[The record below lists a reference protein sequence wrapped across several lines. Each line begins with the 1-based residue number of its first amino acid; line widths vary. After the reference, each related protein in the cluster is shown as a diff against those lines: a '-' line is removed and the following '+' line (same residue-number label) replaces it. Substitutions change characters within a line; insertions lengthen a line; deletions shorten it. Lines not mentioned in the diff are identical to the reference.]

1 MQTSLPEAYLATSA
15 GQRAEEVLR
24 SCVHCGFCNATCPT
38 YQLLGDELDGPRGRI
53 YLIKEMLEQQSVDS
67 LTSGHLDRC
76 LTCRACETT
85 CPSGVAYGELLE
97 IGRDFQEARRRRPLT
112 ERMVRGWLLRVVPR
126 PRSFAFWSSLGRL
139 MRPFLPAR
147 LRRQLPAVVS
157 RKLRPLPEVATP
169 SGTVLLL
176 DGCVQR
182 VATPGVNEALSK
194 LLADCNV
201 RVVRAPQEGCCGGLA
216 LHLGE
221 AEQAQGAVAANLDA
235 LGTFLDGEDEVDA
248 VISTASGCGV
258 TLKDYGRLLGDD
270 EDRADTARR
279 LSDKVM
285 DVGEYL
291 YSLDVRWTVKA
302 ALRRAE
308 GPPRVAL
315 HLPCTLQH
323 GQRRADFPGLLL
335 ESAGFKLTQIREG
348 HLCCGSAGSYAIL
361 EPALSEQLGTNKV
374 AALTMDEPDLIA
386 TGNVGCQ
393 MHLGGLA
400 ETPVLHW
407 VELLAVDGAG
417 AKTSGTQEAN

>member
-15 GQRAEEVLR
+15 GQRAEQVLR

-53 YLIKEMLEQQSVDS
+53 YLIKEMLEQQSVDN

-76 LTCRACETT
+76 LTCRSCETT

-97 IGRDFQEARRRRPLT
+97 IGRDFQEARQRRPLA
-112 ERMVRGWLLRVVPR
+112 ERFVRRWLLRVVPR

-139 MRPFLPAR
+139 ARPFLPGR
-147 LRRQLPAVVS
+147 LRRQLPQVVS
-157 RKLRPLPEVATP
+157 RKLAPLPEVEAP
-169 SGTVLLL
+169 VGTVLLL

-182 VATPGVNEALSK
+182 VATPSVNEALLK
-194 LLADCNV
+194 LLAGCNI
-201 RVVRAPQEGCCGGLA
+201 RVLRAAEEGCCGGLA

-221 AEQAQGAVAANLDA
+221 AEQARTAVAGNLDA
-235 LGTFLDGEDEVDA
+235 VAGLLDEVDA

-258 TLKDYGRLLGDD
+258 TLKDYGRLLG
-270 EDRADTARR
+270 EDAARADAARR

-291 YSLDVRWTVKA
+291 HSLNVQWTAKA
-302 ALRRAE
+302 SLARRGERPA
-308 GPPRVAL
+308 VAV
-315 HLPCTLQH
+315 HVPCTLQH
-323 GQRRADFPGLLL
+323 GQRRGDYPGLLL
-335 ESAGFKLTQIREG
+335 ESAGFKLTKTRDG

-361 EPALSEQLGTNKV
+361 EPELSEQLGKNKV
-374 AALTMDEPDLIA
+374 TALTVNEPDVIA

-400 ETPVLHW
+400 DTPVLHW
-407 VELLAVDGAG
+407 VELLAVAGAG
-417 AKTSGTQEAN
+417 AGAGPSESGELN